1 VEDTLTDLR
10 TRTIWQTVAAVA
22 ELGPDRIALVAAD
35 DAGSVQ
41 RISYGALTDRV
52 RAVSGG
58 LATIGVRRGDRVVL
72 WITNTPEWVITALA
86 AMRIG
91 ASVVPINT
99 FLKPPEAAYVLQS
112 SGARHLVMLDA
123 FRNLRMPAMLEEI
136 CPEFAAARVP
146 GHQCGA
152 ALPELRNVVV
162 VNRSGGRHPGT
173 YDLAELE
180 ACGREPDAQALAD
193 AMTASVRGSD
203 LGMVKFTSGSTSFPK
218 GVMLEQGGIV
228 ANAVLHSRRIGVD
241 GSDVYFSMMPFFHG
255 GGSIWGLMT
264 MLVNG
269 GTLVF
274 TEAFNASRGA
284 ELIERERATVM
295 MGMLVVEL
303 VQAAIED
310 GRDRASL
317 RIGYLPNDDARRVMP
332 NVTFGITPF
341 GLTEAYGPVA
351 VLGHDD
357 PPAKKHTCG
366 LPLPGNE
373 IRVVDPAT
381 GLDVEPGEVG
391 EAWVRGNVMRGYWNQ
406 PDETARMIDADGWLH
421 SEDLVVIDRDGYVS
435 YAGRLKLMLKV
446 GGENVSIE
454 EVENVVA
461 GHEAVAVCGVVGVP
475 DPRKDER
482 VRAYVELRP
491 GFVLEEDDLRSWLEP
506 RLARFKMPRDIVFVD
521 AVPRLANGKIDRLEL
536 TQIVEA
542 EVNV

>member
-1 VEDTLTDLR
+1 VDDTLAALR
-10 TRTIWQTVAAVA
+10 TRTIWQTVATVA
-22 ELGPDRIALVAAD
+22 ERVPDRAALVAAD
-35 DAGSVQ
+35 DAGTVQ
-41 RISYGALTDRV
+41 RISYATLTDRV

-72 WITNTPEWVITALA
+72 WITNTPEWVVTALA

-91 ASVVPINT
+91 ASAVPINT
-99 FLKPPEAAYVLQS
+99 FLKPPEAAYVLRQS
-112 SGARHLVMLDA
+112 AARHLVMLDA
-123 FRNLRMPAMLEEI
+123 FRNLRMPDMLAEI
-136 CPEFAAARVP
+136 LPEFADARVP
-146 GHQCGA
+146 GHLYGA
-152 ALPELRNVVV
+152 ALPELRNVVIFQ
-162 VNRSGGRHPGT
+162 RSGGTHPGA

-180 ACGREPDAQALAD
+180 ARGRDPDAQAHAD
-193 AMTASVRGSD
+193 AMTESVLGSD

-228 ANAVLHSRRIGVD
+228 ANAVFHSRRIGVD

-274 TEAFNASRGA
+274 TEAFDASRGA
-284 ELIERERATVM
+284 ELIEREQATVM

-310 GRDRASL
+310 GRDLSSL
-317 RIGYLPNDDARRVMP
+317 RIGYLPNDDARRLMP

-351 VLGHDD
+351 VLAFDD
-357 PPAKKHTCG
+357 PPEKKHTCG

-373 IRVVDPAT
+373 IRVVDPST

-391 EAWVRGNVMRGYWNQ
+391 EAWVRGNIMRGYWNQ
-406 PDETARMIDADGWLH
+406 ADETARMIDEDGWLH
-421 SEDLVVIDRDGYVS
+421 SEDLVVMDHDGYVS

-461 GHEAVAVCGVVGVP
+461 SHDAVAACGVVGVP
-475 DPRKDER
+475 DRRKDER

-491 GFVLEEDDLRSWLEP
+491 GFELEEDELRSWLES

-542 EVNV
+542 EVNA